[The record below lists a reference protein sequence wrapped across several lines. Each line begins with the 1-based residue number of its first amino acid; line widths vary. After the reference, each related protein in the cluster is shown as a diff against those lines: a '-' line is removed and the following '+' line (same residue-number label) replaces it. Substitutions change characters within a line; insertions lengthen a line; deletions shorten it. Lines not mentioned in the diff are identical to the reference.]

1 MFAMDALNVS
11 TATLTLAALLLAA
24 LVLVVVGVRRRLR
37 EIDVSSR
44 LDRQALD
51 AVPRA
56 IFIVESLRPGR
67 PNIYVNAAYS
77 ALTGFAPHEAV
88 AAGFD
93 ALAVFADAEALS
105 ALDAAADVSASERVK
120 VRRRDGTTVPARLE
134 LRRVTHETARG
145 YVVGLLEPI
154 DDSATA
160 AGRDK
165 DTFWSWLSHELRSP
179 LNACVM
185 WVDVL
190 ALSPQQEK
198 VAKAVDAIKRNLARQ
213 ARLVGEL
220 SDAAKISSARLEMRF
235 EPLDF
240 VALVTRELAAW
251 EALATAKQLQFE
263 HRIELDAA
271 RVVGDAARLVQTL
284 NHLLESAVA
293 STPTGG
299 RVDLRVYASGRNC
312 VVEIT
317 DTGAALSPEDAAHLA
332 VPLWRAPST
341 TRARAGIGLG
351 IAVAHHVIA
360 RHGGALTAMSADKG
374 ARFELT
380 MPLAMSDAGTGAV
393 AQTNRTSDL

>member
-1 MFAMDALNVS
+1 M
-11 TATLTLAALLLAA
+11 TLAALLLAA
-24 LVLVVVGVRRRLR
+24 AVALVLVVVRDRRRLR
-37 EIDVSSR
+37 ELAASSL

-56 IFIVESLRPGR
+56 IFIVDGLRPGR

-77 ALTGFAPHEAV
+77 ALTGFANGEAM

-93 ALAVFADAEALS
+93 ALAVFADPEAVS
-105 ALDAAADVSASERVK
+105 ALESGADASASERVE
-120 VRRRDGTTVPARLE
+120 VRRRDGTTVAAKLE
-134 LRRVTHETARG
+134 LRRVSSERAGR
-145 YVVGLLEPI
+145 YVIGLLEPI
-154 DDSATA
+154 DDGATDA
-160 AGRDK
+160 ERDK
-165 DTFWSWLSHELRSP
+165 NTFWSWLSHELRSP

-190 ALSPQQEK
+190 TLSPQQEK

-213 ARLVGEL
+213 ARLIGEL
-220 SDAAKISSARLEMRF
+220 SDAAKVGSGRLEMRF

-251 EALATAKQLQFE
+251 EALAAAKQLQFQ

-271 RVVGDAARLVQTL
+271 RIVGDAARLVQTL
-284 NHLLESAVA
+284 NQLLESAIA
-293 STPTGG
+293 STPAGG

-312 VVEIT
+312 VVEVT
-317 DTGAALSPEDAAHLA
+317 DTGAALSREDAAHIA
-332 VPLWRAPST
+332 VPLWRASST

-351 IAVAHHVIA
+351 VAVAHHVIA
-360 RHGGALTAMSADKG
+360 RHGGALTAASADKG

-380 MPLAMSDAGTGAV
+380 VPLATSDAGTA
-393 AQTNRTSDL
+393 AMAETKRTSDL